1 MGRFTGLLGIL
12 TFLALAY
19 LFSTNRK
26 AIRLKTVLWGLG
38 LQLTFAIFVLRFES
52 GRALF
57 AYLGAGANKLLSFAF
72 YGPAS
77 AAYVPSASSM
87 PNWRPSANA
96 ISRNVLSYAVVMSG
110 KRGPNFSSF
119 GPQSGFTPCRLI

>member
-72 YGPAS
+72 YGSEFVFGDLGKAKSSLGFIFAFQVLPTIIFI
-77 AAYVPSASSM
+77 AAVFAFP
-87 PNWRPSANA
+87 R
-96 ISRNVLSYAVVMSG
+96 
-110 KRGPNFSSF
+110 FSL
-119 GPQSGFTPCRLI
+119 PR